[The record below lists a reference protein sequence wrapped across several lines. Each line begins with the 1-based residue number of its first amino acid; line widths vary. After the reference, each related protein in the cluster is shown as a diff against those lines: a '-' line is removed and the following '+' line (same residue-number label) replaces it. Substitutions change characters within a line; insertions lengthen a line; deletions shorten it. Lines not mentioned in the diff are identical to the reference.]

1 MTPFPYTTDSA
12 VPKTLG
18 LIVLQE
24 DETIEG
30 DFRRLMPQDA
40 RVYASRVP
48 SGLEVTQDSLSAMA
62 AKLPAAA
69 ALFPAAAR
77 FDAVGYGCTSGTA
90 VIGQARV
97 ADQVRSATRTR
108 AVTEPVSALI
118 AACAALGVSR
128 LAFLSPYI
136 EDVSARLREV
146 LLQNGVASPVFGSF
160 DEAEEARVARIA
172 GASVVDAATR
182 LASDGAAEAVF
193 LSCTNLRTL
202 DVVEAIGQ
210 ATGKPVLSSNLVLAW
225 HMRRLA
231 GMGPLPEGF
240 GALSGI

>member
-1 MTPFPYTTDSA
+1 MTTFAFKTEPIA
-12 VPKTLG
+12 PKTFG

-30 DFRRLMPQDA
+30 DFRRLMPPDA
-40 RVYASRVP
+40 HLYVSRVP
-48 SGLEVTQDSLSAMA
+48 SGLEVTQDTLSAMA

-90 VIGQARV
+90 VIGPARV
-97 ADQVRSATRTR
+97 AEQVHAGAQTRS
-108 AVTEPVSALI
+108 VTEPVSALI
-118 AACAALGVSR
+118 AACSALGITR

-136 EDVSARLREV
+136 EDVSTRLREV
-146 LLQNGVASPVFGSF
+146 LAGAGVASPVFGSF
-160 DEAEEARVARIA
+160 NEAAEAKVARIS

-182 LASDGAAEAVF
+182 LAGDAGAEAVF

-202 DVVEAIGQ
+202 DVVGPIEA
-210 ATGKPVLSSNLVLAW
+210 AAGKPVLSSNLVLAW

-231 GMGPLPEGF
+231 GAGSLPAGY
-240 GALSGI
+240 GALSGA